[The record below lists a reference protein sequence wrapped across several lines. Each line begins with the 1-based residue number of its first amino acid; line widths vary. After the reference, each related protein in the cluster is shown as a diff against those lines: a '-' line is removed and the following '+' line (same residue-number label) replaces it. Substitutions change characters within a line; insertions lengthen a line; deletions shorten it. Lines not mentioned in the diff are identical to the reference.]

1 MFELNDKLSRLFQ
14 VPDDDKDNKLF
25 SVKYN
30 CYRNIGLI
38 YEEREELR
46 QALRYLVQASELD
59 DTDVYTQCKIG
70 RLSLKLN
77 NLMLAKIAFERCLE
91 RNSNHCGAKDG
102 LLETLC
108 LMEDVTQAYGF
119 ALQCFEQDRQYGR
132 AIRVLKEIRARFLG
146 SLDYY
151 DG

>member
-1 MFELNDKLSRLFQ
+1 M
-14 VPDDDKDNKLF
+14 DNKLF

-30 CYRNIGLI
+30 CFRNIGMI
-38 YEEREELR
+38 YEERGELKLG
-46 QALRYLVQASELD
+46 LRYLLEATQLD
-59 DTDVYTQCKIG
+59 DTDVFTQCKMG

-77 NLMLAKIAFERCLE
+77 NLLLAKIAFEKCLE
-91 RNSNHCGAKDG
+91 YNPNHFGAKDG

-108 LMEDVTQAYGF
+108 LMEDIDQAYGF
-119 ALQCFEQDRQYGR
+119 ALKCFEEDRKYGR

>member
-1 MFELNDKLSRLFQ
+1 MSQKLCNFKVL
-14 VPDDDKDNKLF
+14 DDDNDNKLF

-38 YEEREELR
+38 YEERGELR
-46 QALRYLVQASELD
+46 LALRYLMHAVELD

-70 RLSLKLN
+70 RLSLKLK
-77 NLMLAKIAFERCLE
+77 NLLIAKISFEKCLE
-91 RNSNHCGAKDG
+91 RNPNHYGAKDG

-108 LMEDVTQAYGF
+108 LMEDIDQAYEF
-119 ALQCFEQDRQYGR
+119 ALKCYDNDKKYER

-146 SLDYY
+146 SLEFY

>member
-1 MFELNDKLSRLFQ
+1 MQ

-38 YEEREELR
+38 YEEREEFR

-70 RLSLKLN
+70 RLSLKLK
-77 NLMLAKIAFERCLE
+77 NLLLAKIAFERCLE
-91 RNSNHCGAKDG
+91 RNANHCGAKDG

-108 LMEDVTQAYGF
+108 LMEDITQAYGF
-119 ALQCFEQDRQYGR
+119 ALQCFEEDRQYGR

>member
-1 MFELNDKLSRLFQ
+1 MKRFSQ

-38 YEEREELR
+38 YEQREELR
-46 QALRYLVQASELD
+46 LALRFLLHAVELD
-59 DTDVYTQCKIG
+59 ETDVYTQCKIG

-77 NLMLAKIAFERCLE
+77 NLLLAKIAFEKCLE
-91 RNSNHCGAKDG
+91 RNPNHCGAKDG
-102 LLETLC
+102 FLETLC
-108 LMEDVTQAYGF
+108 KLEDIDQAYGF
-119 ALQCFEQDRQYGR
+119 ALKCFEDDRKYER

-146 SLDYY
+146 SLEYY

>member
-1 MFELNDKLSRLFQ
+1 MFFQ
-14 VPDDDKDNKLF
+14 VPDDDKENKLF

-38 YEEREELR
+38 HEERGELKL
-46 QALRYLVQASELD
+46 ALKHLVQAVELD
-59 DTDVYTQCKIG
+59 QSDVYTQCKIG

-77 NLMLAKIAFERCLE
+77 NLLLAKIAFEKCLE
-91 RNSNHCGAKDG
+91 RNPNHCGAKDG

-108 LMEDVTQAYGF
+108 KMEDIDQAYGF
-119 ALQCFEQDRQYGR
+119 ALKCYEEDRKYGR
-132 AIRVLKEIRARFLG
+132 AIRVLKEVRSRFKL
-146 SLDYY
+146 SLEYY